1 MSRLPGDRPG
11 VRRDDG
17 NERTQAADA
26 ATGVVV
32 RPEPYDGPIAR
43 SLVAALIVDI
53 DERYAGDD
61 EPDDPE
67 AEWALEIADVT
78 PPRGVFLVAHLDG
91 RPVGCGALRPL
102 PAAGARAAEIKRVYT
117 SPSARRRG
125 VSRAVLA
132 RLESEAA
139 GFGYRRLQLQTG
151 LRQPEAMALY
161 ETSGYRRIPNFG
173 RWAESDLTA
182 CFAKDLPR
190 APTRRSGGRPRQ
202 RAAGGQGRAR

>member
-11 VRRDDG
+11 VRRDDRDR
-17 NERTQAADA
+17 RTHAAGA
-26 ATGVVV
+26 ASGVVV
-32 RPEPYDGPIAR
+32 RPEPYDGSIAR
-43 SLVAALIVDI
+43 SLVAALTI
-53 DERYAGDD
+53 DERYAGDE

-67 AEWALEIADVT
+67 AEWALEVADVT
-78 PPRGVFLVAHLDG
+78 PPHGVFLVAYLDG

-102 PAAGARAAEIKRVYT
+102 PEAGAGVAEIKRMYT

-161 ETSGYRRIPNFG
+161 GANGYHRVPNFG
-173 RWAESDLTA
+173 RWAASELTA

-190 APTRRSGGRPRQ
+190 VPTKRSPGRRRQ
-202 RAAGGQGRAR
+202 GAAGGGRAR

>member
-1 MSRLPGDRPG
+1 MSRLPGRGPG
-11 VRRDDG
+11 VRPDDRD
-17 NERTQAADA
+17 ERTHAVGVVS
-26 ATGVVV
+26 GVVV
-32 RPEPYDGPIAR
+32 RPEPYDGHIAR

-53 DERYAGDD
+53 DERYAGDE
-61 EPDDPE
+61 EPDDPD
-67 AEWALEIADVT
+67 AEWALEVADVT
-78 PPRGVFLVAHLDG
+78 PPHGVFLVAYLDG
-91 RPVGCGALRPL
+91 RPVGCGGLRPL
-102 PAAGARAAEIKRVYT
+102 PEAGAGVAEIKRMYM

-161 ETSGYRRIPNFG
+161 GASGYRRIPNFG
-173 RWAESDLTA
+173 TSAASELTA

-190 APTRRSGGRPRQ
+190 VPTKRSRGRRRQ
-202 RAAGGQGRAR
+202 RAAGGGRAR

>member
-1 MSRLPGDRPG
+1 MSQLPGGRPG

-17 NERTQAADA
+17 DEQTHAVGVAS
-26 ATGVVV
+26 GVVV
-32 RPEPYDGPIAR
+32 RREPYDGHIAR
-43 SLVAALIVDI
+43 SLVAAVIVDI
-53 DERYAGDD
+53 ADRYAGDE

-67 AEWALEIADVT
+67 AEWALEVADVT
-78 PPRGVFLVAHLDG
+78 PPHGVFLVAYLDG
-91 RPVGCGALRPL
+91 QPMGCGALRPL
-102 PAAGARAAEIKRVYT
+102 PEAGAGVAEIKRMYT

-139 GFGYRRLQLQTG
+139 GFGYRRLHLQTG

-161 ETSGYRRIPNFG
+161 GASGYSRIPNFG
-173 RWAESDLTA
+173 TWAASELTA

-190 APTRRSGGRPRQ
+190 VPTKRSGGQRRR
-202 RAAGGQGRAR
+202 RAAGAVRGR

>member
-1 MSRLPGDRPG
+1 MSRLPGGGPG

-17 NERTQAADA
+17 DERTHAVGVVS
-26 ATGVVV
+26 GVVV
-32 RPEPYDGPIAR
+32 RPEPYDGHIAR

-53 DERYAGDD
+53 DERYAGDE
-61 EPDDPE
+61 EPDDPD
-67 AEWALEIADVT
+67 AEWALEVADVT
-78 PPRGVFLVAHLDG
+78 PPHGVFLVAYLDG
-91 RPVGCGALRPL
+91 RPVGCGGLRPL
-102 PAAGARAAEIKRVYT
+102 PEAGAGVAEIKRMYT

-139 GFGYRRLQLQTG
+139 GFGYRRLKLQTG

-161 ETSGYRRIPNFG
+161 GASGYGRIPNFG
-173 RWAESDLTA
+173 TWVASELTA

-190 APTRRSGGRPRQ
+190 VPTKRSRGRRRQ
-202 RAAGGQGRAR
+202 RAAGGGRAR

>member
-1 MSRLPGDRPG
+1 MSRLPAGSRG

-17 NERTQAADA
+17 DKRGHAAGA
-26 ATGVVV
+26 ASGVVI

-43 SLVAALIVDI
+43 SLVAALIVDVE
-53 DERYAGDD
+53 ERYAGDE

-67 AEWALEIADVT
+67 AEWALEVADVT
-78 PPRGVFLVAHLDG
+78 PPRGVFLVAYLDD

-102 PAAGARAAEIKRVYT
+102 PEAGAGVAEIKRMFT

-132 RLESEAA
+132 SLESEAA

-161 ETSGYRRIPNFG
+161 GASGYRRIPNFG
-173 RWAESDLTA
+173 RWAASELTA

-190 APTRRSGGRPRQ
+190 GSTSRSRGRRRQ
-202 RAAGGQGRAR
+202 GAAGGGRTR

>member
-1 MSRLPGDRPG
+1 MSHAVGG
-11 VRRDDG
+11 
-17 NERTQAADA
+17 AS
-26 ATGVVV
+26 GVVV
-32 RPEPYDGPIAR
+32 RPEPYDGPIAG
-43 SLVAALIVDI
+43 SLVAALVVDVE
-53 DERYAGDD
+53 DRYAGDE

-67 AEWALEIADVT
+67 AEWALAVDDVT
-78 PPRGVFLVAHLDG
+78 PPQGVFLVAYLDS
-91 RPVGCGALRPL
+91 RPVGCGALRPC
-102 PAAGARAAEIKRVYT
+102 PEAGPGVAEIKRMYT

-161 ETSGYRRIPNFG
+161 AASGYHRIPNFG
-173 RWAESDLTA
+173 MWAASELTA

-190 APTRRSGGRPRQ
+190 GSA
-202 RAAGGQGRAR
+202 AAGAAGRR